1 MYNGTTAVD
10 SATLA
15 RSFALTIAGNN
26 NYTLSGSPTVSS
38 IYIYDGQAADRAIP
52 VTQNNNGAF
61 NTYANTTAGLTRHYK
76 LMEDVTLTAPAAG
89 GSNWTPIGG
98 PDYTVPFAGSFD
110 GQGKTISNLTINR
123 TVATDGSSSAT
134 VYDTVG
140 MFGIVGNPSA
150 SKKADI
156 KNLGLINVSLSIVN
170 TGNAG
175 GVYAGGLV
183 GLSNGSNQLDNCY
196 VTGSVSSSVTGNNV
210 SANGAAGGVVGYNYT
225 GSQVRNCYSTAS
237 VTGNIA
243 NSAHASALM
252 RVGGVVGWN
261 SYSVIVQNCY
271 ATGAVTGTG
280 RTQYVGG
287 VVGLSENTSNV
298 IRNCVALNTSITIDA
313 ANGYIGRVAGSATGT
328 RAGNW
333 GKVGE
338 MKRNNVIINPTNVGT
353 TGLDGGNT
361 VTTTSPNDMNPSL
374 ERFWTMTTA
383 WNNSYNWDTT
393 TIWNATTAPTLGRPI
408 LRGFTAGKQG
418 E

>member
-1 MYNGTTAVD
+1 
-10 SATLA
+10 
-15 RSFALTIAGNN
+15 
-26 NYTLSGSPTVSS
+26 
-38 IYIYDGQAADRAIP
+38 
-52 VTQNNNGAF
+52 
-61 NTYANTTAGLTRHYK
+61 
-76 LMEDVTLTAPAAG
+76 MEDVTLTAPAAG
-89 GSNWTPIGG
+89 GSNWTEIGR
-98 PDYTVPFAGSFD
+98 DNTTVFSGSFD
-110 GQGKTISNLTINR
+110 GQYKTISNLTINR
-123 TVATDGSSSAT
+123 TIFTDGTSMAT
-134 VYDTVG
+134 VYGTVG
-140 MFGIVGNPSA
+140 MFGIVGDPSA
-150 SKKADI
+150 SKRADI

-170 TGNAG
+170 TGNSG

-183 GLSNGSNQLDNCY
+183 GHSAAGNQLTSCY

-210 SANGAAGGVVGYNYT
+210 SANGAAGGVVGWSYS

-243 NSAHASALM
+243 NSASSGALM

-261 SYSVIVQNCY
+261 RYYAQVQNCY
-271 ATGAVTGTG
+271 ATGAVVGTG
-280 RTQYVGG
+280 KTLNVGG
-287 VVGLSENTSNV
+287 VVGLSEDTNVV

-313 ANGYIGRVAGSATGT
+313 ANGNIRRVVGSGGGT
-328 RAGNW
+328 LTGNW

-353 TGLDGGNT
+353 NGFDGGNT
-361 VTTTSPNDMNPSL
+361 VTTTGPNDMNPSL
-374 ERFWTMTTA
+374 ERFWTQYTA